1 MKWKRSRKSKEQA
14 SPSSPLTGSEGA
26 EMDMLSSKQQR
37 DSHSSGPEDDEDL
50 ELGDDDDK
58 ERVGQLRAGSLNPAG
73 FLRNVTG
80 NYVSSSE
87 GELEEAVPRTRSVI
101 YP

>member
-14 SPSSPLTGSEGA
+14 SPSSPLTGSGA
-26 EMDMLSSKQQR
+26 EIDMLSSKHQR
-37 DSHSSGPEDDEDL
+37 DSHSSSPEDDEDL

-58 ERVGQLRAGSLNPAG
+58 EQVGQLRAGSFNPTG

-87 GELEEAVPRTRSVI
+87 GELEEGVPRTRSVI
-101 YP
+101 